1 MDVIL
6 QLSRHFHCKSIY
18 HTVVPLQKSVFV
30 DNSSIILAHMSPFM
44 ENSPAIPV
52 TWQDTAGLKAGLK
65 CICIWIYVNMGDLN

>member
-18 HTVVPLQKSVFV
+18 QTVVPFQKSVFA

-44 ENSPAIPV
+44 KNSLLLPILA
-52 TWQDTAGLKAGLK
+52 WMLAYQLDTTFSQTR
-65 CICIWIYVNMGDLN
+65 